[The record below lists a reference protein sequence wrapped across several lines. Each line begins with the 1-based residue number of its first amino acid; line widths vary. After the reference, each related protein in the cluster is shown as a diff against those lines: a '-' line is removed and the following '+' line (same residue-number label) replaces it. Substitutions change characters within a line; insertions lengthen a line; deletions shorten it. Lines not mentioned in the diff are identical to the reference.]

1 MPLSREQAGHAAL
14 NYLRAE
20 GVPVTSI
27 SQVVT
32 IDDATFLLG
41 SIYRTPAI
49 PDFGNSWIIFYRT
62 EELTTKLKSSDI
74 VILDMDTGAVQYH
87 GSANDEG

>member
-14 NYLRAE
+14 SYLHAE
-20 GVPVTSI
+20 GVHVTSI

-41 SIYRTPAI
+41 SIYCTRAI
-49 PDFGNSWIIFYRT
+49 QDFGNSWIVFYRT
-62 EELTTKLKSSDI
+62 EKLGTMLMSSNI

-87 GSANDEG
+87 GPANDEG